1 MKKLI
6 TLILSLMLSF
16 TTSFIFAC
24 NGNNTSNVQLEYM
37 SPDAVI
43 TNLCEDTLE
52 YGLLA
57 EPAATKLEK
66 VDGKDFAWH
75 RLSVQELYDADAKS
89 YPQAVLMVKNSV
101 LENYPQLVRELKE
114 KFNEENHL
122 TGVKGAIANI
132 KTDYPLLS
140 LPAFVDDT
148 MVEKCNISWQD
159 ATENET
165 KIAVKNYIDDMLNIT
180 IGLDIVPA
188 SKIQEDFF
196 YTENSNEGQSVEGKS
211 FTFCVPGGAPALSIV
226 NFINNKESFISGA
239 TFNYKVVSAD
249 SQTDSITTYMNGTN
263 SESIYADF
271 IILPVNAASK
281 LYNKKTDLDKSYK
294 MVSVITHGNLYI
306 MSKTESTLDSL
317 KDKTI
322 GVIGG
327 VGKVPDLTLKA
338 ILNKNSIQYNTKA

>member
-1 MKKLI
+1 MKKLF
-6 TLILSLMLSF
+6 TLILSLILCF
-16 TTSFIFAC
+16 TTCFMFAC
-24 NGNNTSNVQLEYM
+24 KQDESKVQLEYT
-37 SPDAVI
+37 SPDVVS
-43 TNLCEDTLE
+43 TKLCDDTLE

-66 VDGKDFAWH
+66 VDGKDFTWH
-75 RLSVQELYDADAKS
+75 RLSLQELYDSNAKS

-101 LENYPQLVRELKE
+101 LEDYPQLVRELKE
-114 KFNEENHL
+114 KFNAENHL
-122 TGVKGAIANI
+122 TGVKNAIASVNA
-132 KTDYPLLS
+132 DYPLLS

-159 ATENET
+159 ATDSAT
-165 KIAVKNYIDDMLNIT
+165 KTAVKNYIDDILNIT

-188 SKIQEDFF
+188 SKVQDDFF
-196 YTENSNEGQSVEGKS
+196 YTENLGEGKDVNGKT

-226 NFINNKESFISGA
+226 NFLNAKENFISGA

-263 SESIYADF
+263 SDNIFADF
-271 IILPVNAASK
+271 IILPVNAATK

-306 MSKTESTLDSL
+306 MSKTESTIDSL
-317 KDKTI
+317 KDKTVA
-322 GVIGG
+322 VIGG
-327 VGKVPDLTLKA
+327 IGKVPDLTLKA
-338 ILNKNSIQYNTKA
+338 VFNKNSIKYSTKA